1 MQSCWRRFRK
11 VKTFTRELP
20 ASYLA
25 LEPTQNLKKR
35 ADSPRLL
42 ILQSPTLLNPGVY
55 LNVSES
61 VVRKQRKSSRITT
74 TLTRAFVVIWTKFQF
89 ELVNTGMCVQSMG
102 VSVRYLAS
110 LIEMPTSDEL
120 PGVKP

>member
-1 MQSCWRRFRK
+1 MQSCWRHFK
-11 VKTFTRELP
+11 KAKTFTRELH

-89 ELVNTGMCVQSMG
+89 ELVNTAMCVQSTDAFG
-102 VSVRYLAS
+102 RYLAS
-110 LIEMPTSDEL
+110 LIAMPTSGEL
-120 PGVKP
+120 QSVKR